1 MQISATS
8 ANMIH
13 NYQETAHFYRVLGDQ
28 CLWRHG
34 GVVVG
39 ALDFQPEARWLEA
52 WSLPSCCFL
61 RQETLLRIVSF
72 NPGVQM
78 GTCDGLVSKPGG
90 VAILLVDSC
99 YRKCVQL

>member
-1 MQISATS
+1 M
-8 ANMIH
+8 
-13 NYQETAHFYRVLGDQ
+13 
-28 CLWRHG
+28 
-34 GVVVG
+34 VG

-78 GTCDGLVSKPGG
+78 GTCDGLASKPGG
-90 VAILLVDSC
+90 VAILLVASC